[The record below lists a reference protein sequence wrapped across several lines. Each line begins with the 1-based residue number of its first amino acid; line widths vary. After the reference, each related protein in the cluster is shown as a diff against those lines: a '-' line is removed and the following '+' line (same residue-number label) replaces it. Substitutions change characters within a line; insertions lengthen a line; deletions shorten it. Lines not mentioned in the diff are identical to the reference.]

1 MLTFNQIIR
10 RIRTIATDHL
20 QVKTFGRGL
29 VTDFLTDKTTNY
41 PAVFL
46 QNAGG
51 QISPSRHSSTVS
63 FRMFIID
70 MVHVSEDSKE
80 NELDVQSDMIS
91 IGQDLLAQMNRGEY
105 NDWRISSDNSF
116 QLLVETDGDMYAG
129 IYIDFSVTF
138 MYDQNSCA
146 VPTTKTTYQTT
157 D

>member
-1 MLTFNQIIR
+1 MTFNQIIR
-10 RIRTIATDHL
+10 RIQTITLAHQ

-51 QISPSRHSSTVS
+51 QISLSRHSSTVN
-63 FRMFIID
+63 FRMFIVD
-70 MVHVSEDSKE
+70 MVHVSEETKE

-105 NDWRISSDNSF
+105 NDWKISPDNGF
-116 QLLVETDGDMYAG
+116 QLLVESGDDMYAG
-129 IYIDFSVTF
+129 IYIDFSITF
-138 MYDQNSCA
+138 IYNQNSCA
-146 VPTTKTTYQTT
+146 VPTTKTSYQTT